1 MEDTFKT
8 IACASAEIIFKE
20 KSSIF
25 LGYAFP
31 IESETAVKTTLEH
44 LRKLHPQAVHFCY
57 AYQLGTETIQYR
69 ANDDG
74 EPSNSAGMPIYRQ
87 IQSFSLTHVLL
98 VVVRYFGG
106 IKLGV
111 GGLITS
117 YKTTAQLTLQSCK
130 IIEKT
135 IDISYLVCFD
145 YKNINKVM
153 RIIKENKIKITNQKM
168 GLDCEIEISI
178 RKKEANRIFEIL
190 DSMFEIEIKPIK

>member
-20 KSSIF
+20 KSSTF

-31 IESETAVKTTLEH
+31 IESETAVKSTLEY

-87 IQSFSLTHVLL
+87 IQSF
-98 VVVRYFGG
+98 
-106 IKLGV
+106 
-111 GGLITS
+111 
-117 YKTTAQLTLQSCK
+117 
-130 IIEKT
+130 
-135 IDISYLVCFD
+135 
-145 YKNINKVM
+145 
-153 RIIKENKIKITNQKM
+153 
-168 GLDCEIEISI
+168 
-178 RKKEANRIFEIL
+178 
-190 DSMFEIEIKPIK
+190 

>member
-20 KSSIF
+20 KSSTF

-31 IESETAVKTTLEH
+31 IESESAVKTTLEH

-69 ANDDG
+69 TNDDG

-111 GGLITS
+111 GGLITA
-117 YKTTAQLTLQSCK
+117 YKTTAQLTLESCK

-168 GLDCEIEISI
+168 ELDCEIEISI

-190 DSMFEIEIKPIK
+190 DSMFEIDIKPIK